1 MPISSMRWQE
11 YPWKNELAL
20 QVERAMV
27 HGREVIDEDFKG
39 DYAPLD
45 MLERAIVLAGFCI
58 RRMIEKRLVTDAF
71 AESKRVVRS
80 FPARSAEVFR
90 PPFRDSSGGMA
101 FNNYAFDTPAILE
114 MTAGELANEIIHS
127 AQLMVLDGE
136 EFAADGFLIA
146 SDWHLKKRV
155 LHLSFDEFTAFAGS
169 VLEDRV
175 YFTSDQ
181 WDPETG
187 RVTHER
193 RGSAEFAAKLASSD
207 QREP

>member
-1 MPISSMRWQE
+1 MPISSMRWQD

-20 QVERAMV
+20 QVERAIA
-27 HGREVIDEDFKG
+27 HGREVIDEDFDG
-39 DYAPLD
+39 DHSPLD

-71 AESKRVVRS
+71 AESKRAVRS
-80 FPARSAEVFR
+80 FSARSAESFR
-90 PPFRDSSGGMA
+90 PPFRSSSGGMA
-101 FNNYAFDTPAILE
+101 FNNYAFDTPTILE

-127 AQLMVLDGE
+127 SQLMVLDRE

-146 SDWHLKKRV
+146 SDWHLSKRV
-155 LHLSFDEFTAFAGS
+155 LHLSFDEFTAFAAS
-169 VLEDRV
+169 VLDDRV

-187 RVTHER
+187 RVTHAR
-193 RGSAEFAAKLASSD
+193 CGPTEFVAKLASSD
-207 QREP
+207 QGEP